1 MQKIDGRYLQEIRK
15 EHGYSIRAL
24 ADKIYVSK
32 STVSRWEASCVPED
46 ENTLARIAEVFGMTV
61 EEMRAQSA
69 LRYPADKPATADE
82 DEEDFLSAEQRA
94 EVKFGIRGLAVCL
107 GVGLAAVLLLLVF
120 AFL

>member
-1 MQKIDGRYLQEIRK
+1 MQKIDGRYLQELRK

-24 ADKIYVSK
+24 ADMIYVSK

-46 ENTLARIAEVFGMTV
+46 ENTLARIAEVFGTTV
-61 EEMRAQSA
+61 KDMRAQSA
-69 LRYPADKPATADE
+69 LRYPADKPASSD

-107 GVGLAAVLLLLVF
+107 GIGLAAVLLLLVF